1 MDSGPAP
8 SGASRNDGFDEDGK
22 MTFTYPTSSLAAHS
36 PRLSPGYKS
45 TVKRSPTKP
54 LIPMRHT
61 LSELTGP
68 VYGHETVRE
77 NDNDLTLQHKGEPL
91 GERIIVHGHV
101 LDEDGRGVPNTLV
114 ELWQANACGR
124 YIHVVDQHPAP
135 LDPNFTGAGRTQS
148 DGEGYYRFV
157 TIKPGAYPWGNHHNA
172 WRPAHIHF
180 SVFGYSFVS
189 RLVTQMYFPGD
200 PLFAFDPI
208 FNSVTDEKARN
219 RMVSDFDLEN
229 TKPDWALCY
238 RFNIVLRGRNAT
250 PMETK

>member
-1 MDSGPAP
+1 M
-8 SGASRNDGFDEDGK
+8 RE
-22 MTFTYPTSSLAAHS
+22 SSSSQKCLAARRVS
-36 PRLSPGYKS
+36 RTAPE
-45 TVKRSPTKP
+45 VAPTATM
-54 LIPMRHT
+54 LIRFRVAMNIIGER
-61 LSELTGP
+61 GRR
-68 VYGHETVRE
+68 GRD

-135 LDPNFTGAGRTQS
+135 LDPNFTGAGRAQA
-148 DGEGYYRFV
+148 DAKGYYKFV

-180 SVFGYSFVS
+180 SVFGPAFIS

-200 PLFAFDPI
+200 PLFPFDPI
-208 FNSVTDEKARN
+208 FNSVTDEKARE
-219 RMVSDFDLEN
+219 RMVSSFDLEN
-229 TKPDWALCY
+229 TQPEWALCY
-238 RFNIVLRGRNAT
+238 RFNIVLRGSGAT